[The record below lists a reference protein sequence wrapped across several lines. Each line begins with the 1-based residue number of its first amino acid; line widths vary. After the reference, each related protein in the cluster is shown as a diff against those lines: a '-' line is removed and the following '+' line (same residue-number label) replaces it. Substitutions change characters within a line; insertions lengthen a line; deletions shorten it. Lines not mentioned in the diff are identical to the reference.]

1 MSPSS
6 LIFVA
11 VVVIWAAYLVVH
23 VSRRREHLATART
36 VDRFS
41 SQMRVLQRRA
51 VRLDPPAPSSVRI
64 SSAGMTRPRP
74 LVAQAS
80 PDQLFL
86 ETDAAHATHATAQQR
101 AASVRASVLAD
112 PDDPREPGSDDYFV
126 DRPGDTGSRLRMPAR
141 RPGSRRARLTRTIAL
156 GLSLLLLAGTALAT
170 LLSALPWWSL
180 AAPVAMLAGVLA
192 WLRAAARALAA
203 QRRREAAH
211 VRRRRAREAEAERER
226 ARAARPSAPQMP
238 VAQEFVEPP
247 VVESQV
253 ETVETETVEVSASG
267 AQEAPVLVG
276 AGADV
281 ATDVVGHTASEEPAR
296 RSARRDPLE
305 VAALAHS
312 NIDAERAADPLFA
325 DDRWEPTP
333 VPPPTYTMKAKAS
346 RPLPE
351 PLEVPVPIEVDDDDI
366 AWDETR
372 HQPRVVGA

>member
-51 VRLDPPAPSSVRI
+51 VRLDPRAPSSVRI

-126 DRPGDTGSRLRMPAR
+126 DRPGDTGSMLRMPAR

-180 AAPVAMLAGVLA
+180 AAPVALLAGVLA

-238 VAQEFVEPP
+238 VAQEFVEP
-247 VVESQV
+247 QV
-253 ETVETETVEVSASG
+253 ETSEVPAPA
-267 AQEAPVLVG
+267 AQEERVLVG
-276 AGADV
+276 SGADV
-281 ATDVVGHTASEEPAR
+281 ATDVAGHTASEEPVR

-372 HQPRVVGA
+372 HQPRVGA

>member
-11 VVVIWAAYLVVH
+11 VVVIWATYLVVH

-80 PDQLFL
+80 ADQLFL
-86 ETDAAHATHATAQQR
+86 ETDAVHATAQRR

-126 DRPGDTGSRLRMPAR
+126 DRPGDTGSKLRMPAR

-180 AAPVAMLAGVLA
+180 AAPVALLAGVLA

-211 VRRRRAREAEAERER
+211 VRRRRAREEEAEREH

-247 VVESQV
+247 VVESHV
-253 ETVETETVEVSASG
+253 ETIEVSASD
-267 AQEAPVLVG
+267 AQEEPVLVG

-281 ATDVVGHTASEEPAR
+281 ATDVVGHTAPEEPAR
-296 RSARRDPLE
+296 RSTRRDPLE

>member
-80 PDQLFL
+80 ADQLFL
-86 ETDAAHATHATAQQR
+86 ETDAVHATAQRR

-126 DRPGDTGSRLRMPAR
+126 DRPGDTGSKLRMPAR

-180 AAPVAMLAGVLA
+180 AAPVALLAGVLA

-211 VRRRRAREAEAERER
+211 VRRRRAREEEAERER

-238 VAQEFVEPP
+238 VAQEFVEP
-247 VVESQV
+247 QV
-253 ETVETETVEVSASG
+253 EPQVEPVEVAAPA
-267 AQEAPVLVG
+267 AQEEPVLVG
-276 AGADV
+276 AVAATDGA
-281 ATDVVGHTASEEPAR
+281 ATDVAGHTASEEPVR
-296 RSARRDPLE
+296 RSTRRDPLE

>member
-51 VRLDPPAPSSVRI
+51 VRVDPPAPSSVRI

-80 PDQLFL
+80 ADQLFL
-86 ETDAAHATHATAQQR
+86 ETDATGATDERRAT
-101 AASVRASVLAD
+101 SVRASVLAD

-180 AAPVAMLAGVLA
+180 AAPVALLAGVLA
-192 WLRAAARALAA
+192 WLRAAARALVA
-203 QRRREAAH
+203 QRRRE
-211 VRRRRAREAEAERER
+211 
-226 ARAARPSAPQMP
+226 
-238 VAQEFVEPP
+238 
-247 VVESQV
+247 
-253 ETVETETVEVSASG
+253 
-267 AQEAPVLVG
+267 
-276 AGADV
+276 
-281 ATDVVGHTASEEPAR
+281 
-296 RSARRDPLE
+296 
-305 VAALAHS
+305 
-312 NIDAERAADPLFA
+312 
-325 DDRWEPTP
+325 
-333 VPPPTYTMKAKAS
+333 
-346 RPLPE
+346 
-351 PLEVPVPIEVDDDDI
+351 
-366 AWDETR
+366 
-372 HQPRVVGA
+372 